1 MTLRTIL
8 TTLGVLA
15 ITATLSPALADSG
28 NGKSNGKSDGKA
40 NGNSTTQGN
49 SAAESKSA
57 ARQSA
62 KDNSA
67 KHDDDA
73 DDDAASS
80 IPDKHGLA
88 SELKGLNAVK
98 ANPNALEN
106 ASPNSQVGRIAA
118 YRDAALAT
126 AEVATVLADAEAVRD
141 DLPVPARTVAEI
153 DADIVAIDT
162 AIGLL
167 DTASPTY
174 DADLAA
180 LQAGR
185 VLIVDELDQT
195 VAQNLAIAAAQDLVD
210 TAAANLDAAQG
221 LEDSA
226 LLTAANGRTLSDE
239 AIAYIRAVLGL

>member
-1 MTLRTIL
+1 MTFRTTL

-15 ITATLSPALADSG
+15 IAATFSPALADSG
-28 NGKSNGKSDGKA
+28 NGKSNGKA
-40 NGNSTTQGN
+40 NGHSTTHG
-49 SAAESKSA
+49 KSA
-57 ARQSA
+57 ADSDTSAKKSA
-62 KDNSA
+62 KDKSAKDKSA

-73 DDDAASS
+73 DSS

-141 DLPVPARTVAEI
+141 ALPVPARTVAAI
-153 DADIVAIDT
+153 DAEIAGIDA
-162 AIGLL
+162 AIGAL
-167 DTASPTY
+167 DPALPGN
-174 DADLAA
+174 DVLIAG
-180 LQAGR
+180 LQATR
-185 VLIVDELDQT
+185 LVVLDERDLT
-195 VAQNLAIAAAQDLVD
+195 IIQNDDIAAAQDLVD
-210 TAAANLDAAQG
+210 AAAVNLDAAQG

-226 LLTAANGRTLSDE
+226 LLTASKGRTLSAE
-239 AIAYIRAVLGL
+239 AIAYVRAVLGL